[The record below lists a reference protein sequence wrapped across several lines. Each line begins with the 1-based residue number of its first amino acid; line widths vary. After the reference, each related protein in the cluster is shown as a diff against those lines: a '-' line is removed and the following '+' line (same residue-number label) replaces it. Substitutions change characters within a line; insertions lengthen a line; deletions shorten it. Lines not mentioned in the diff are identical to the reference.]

1 MQIGIDSFAANQ
13 TAYAGGVSTSKESV
27 KTEDNTQLNTGVS
40 DTVKISQAAQELLK
54 AATTDSGGGVEP
66 PPQNPVEP
74 DQTQAYTGGGS
85 EEPLTLMSGGGVE
98 PPAPFSGGG
107 VEPPK
112 R

>member
-1 MQIGIDSFAANQ
+1 MQIGIDNIAASQ
-13 TAYAGGVSTSKESV
+13 TAYTGSASAPKESF
-27 KTEDNTQLNTGVS
+27 KTEDKTQLNTGVS

-54 AATTDSGGGVEP
+54 AETADSGGGVEP